1 MVFRG
6 RFAEAMGETSK
17 HSWKDAKLSREMG
30 TERERERERSE
41 GDSRGKVRW
50 KCLL

>member
-6 RFAEAMGETSK
+6 RFAEAMGETNK

-30 TERERERERSE
+30 TQRKRERGVREIAE
-41 GDSRGKVRW
+41 ERW

>member
-6 RFAEAMGETSK
+6 RFAEAMGETNK

-30 TERERERERSE
+30 TQRERGVREIAEER
-41 GDSRGKVRW
+41 
-50 KCLL
+50 